1 METQMINL
9 SIPKKLLQLLDSQAK
24 AELKTRS
31 ELLRDAVRSY
41 LVRLNQW
48 EEIFSFGRAQA
59 AKVKIKPSQLEKV
72 IDDYRQGN

>member
-1 METQMINL
+1 MQTQMINL
-9 SIPKKLLQLLDSQAK
+9 SIPKALLKLVDNQAK

-48 EEIFSFGRAQA
+48 EEIFSFGKARSAKL
-59 AKVKIKPSQLEKV
+59 KVKSGQLETLV
-72 IDDYRQGN
+72 DAYRQGN

>member
-1 METQMINL
+1 MDTQMINL
-9 SIPKKLLQLLDSQAK
+9 SIPKKLLELVDTQAK

-48 EEIFSFGRAQA
+48 EEIFSFGRIQA
-59 AKVKIKPSQLEKV
+59 AKLKIKPKQLEKV
-72 IDDYRQGN
+72 VDDYRQGN